1 MNRKVIPVI
10 AVALIGVAVASYMV
24 LKNGDDA
31 DAGIVASGTVEAT
44 EAALGFQLP
53 GRIESIAVREGD
65 AVAIGSTLASLEQSE
80 LSARRAA
87 AVAQVANARAMLAD
101 LQRGAKTEDI
111 DQVRATVV
119 AARERADEAA
129 RVLERTRK
137 LEQGGAES
145 RESLER
151 AQSAFDVARA
161 QHQQAVEQLASIQK
175 GAPRERID
183 AQRALVRQA
192 EAALA
197 QVDAQTINA
206 VIKAPFAGTVTVRHR
221 EPGEAVPAGAPVLT
235 VMNPLDRWVRIYV
248 REDQIGRVSVGQK
261 AEIRSDSD
269 DQVRNGQVVFIASEA
284 EFTPRNVQTTEER
297 VKLVYAVKVAISG
310 DTALALKPGMPA
322 DVRLIGR

>member
-10 AVALIGVAVASYMV
+10 AVGVIGVAVASYM
-24 LKNGDDA
+24 LLNGGDDIGE
-31 DAGIVASGTVEAT
+31 GIAASGTVEAT
-44 EAALGFQLP
+44 EADLGFQLP
-53 GRIESIAVREGD
+53 GRIESIGVREGD
-65 AVAIGSTLASLEQSE
+65 AVAIGNTLAKLEQSE
-80 LSARRAA
+80 LAARRAA
-87 AVAQVANARAMLAD
+87 AEAQVANAGAMLAD
-101 LQRGAKTEDI
+101 LQRGAKPEDI
-111 DQVRATVV
+111 DQVRAAVV
-119 AARERADEAA
+119 AAKERMDEAA
-129 RVLERTRK
+129 RVLERTRR

-151 AQSAFDVARA
+151 AQSAFDVTRA

-175 GAPRERID
+175 GAPRERIE

-197 QVDAQTINA
+197 QVDAQTTNA

-221 EPGEAVPAGAPVLT
+221 EQGESVPAGAPVLT

-248 REDQIGRVSVGQK
+248 REDQIGRVSIGQK

-269 DQVRNGQVVFIASEA
+269 DQVRSGQVVFIANEA

-297 VKLVYAVKVAISG
+297 VKLVYAVKIAISG

-322 DVRLIGR
+322 DVRIIGR